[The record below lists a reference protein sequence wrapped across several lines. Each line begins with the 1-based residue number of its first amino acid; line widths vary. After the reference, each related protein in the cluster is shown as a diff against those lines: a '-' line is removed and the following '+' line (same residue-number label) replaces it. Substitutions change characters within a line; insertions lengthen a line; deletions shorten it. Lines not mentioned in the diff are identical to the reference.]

1 MQSVSRV
8 VPAVCQSMQGII
20 RLAQTGRQNRLRLKL
35 LGVTMANSP
44 RSKRSKKTKHIEA
57 CSRAPELFSPNIRP
71 VGAVALIS
79 GTVLVRSERTVVGLA
94 FKKLVAN
101 GAPEN
106 IGRATG

>member
-1 MQSVSRV
+1 M
-8 VPAVCQSMQGII
+8 
-20 RLAQTGRQNRLRLKL
+20 RLQL
-35 LGVTMANSP
+35 LGVTIANSP
-44 RSKRSKKTKHIEA
+44 RSMRSKKPLTLGHEA
-57 CSRAPELFSPNIRP
+57 TALLSPNMCP

-106 IGRATG
+106 IGRAAG